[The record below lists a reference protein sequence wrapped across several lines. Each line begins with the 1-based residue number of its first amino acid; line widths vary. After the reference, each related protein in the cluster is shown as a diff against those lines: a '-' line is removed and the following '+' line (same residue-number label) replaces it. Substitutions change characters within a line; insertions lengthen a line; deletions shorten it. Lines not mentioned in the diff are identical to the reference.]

1 MASTTSDAKNDT
13 ETIGS
18 KRKSFRPFPGG
29 PLLTVQRK
37 KRKTTENEWEWS
49 EKELEKLQETYD
61 TSRVQYEKKLD
72 KYGSLMSATSKAI
85 IEATVNMSFKR
96 YIELMRVVC
105 KMTALHDQ
113 LYNEAQ
119 ENKLPT
125 DWCKGLDTFHPIDIT
140 KTFFF
145 HEPLDVPTPGDMYS
159 CERAIQV
166 WKEGEASNPGNF
178 EWLRK
183 QKYGDAFFFIITQL
197 QESVVHLERN
207 ERPHANIGGVKIK
220 NFW

>member
-1 MASTTSDAKNDT
+1 MSSTTLDAKNT
-13 ETIGS
+13 ASATNAGA

-29 PLLTVQRK
+29 PLLTVHCK
-37 KRKTTENEWEWS
+37 KPKITEEAWS
-49 EKELEKLQETYD
+49 PTELEKLQETYD
-61 TSRVQYEKKLD
+61 SSRAKYEKKLKD
-72 KYGSLMSATSKAI
+72 YGSLMPAPSKSI
-85 IEATVNMSFKR
+85 FEETLKMSFKR
-96 YIELMRVVC
+96 YTDLVGEVC
-105 KMTALHDQ
+105 AMTFLHDKI
-113 LYNEAQ
+113 YEEAK
-119 ENKLPT
+119 ENKQPT

-145 HEPLDVPTPGDMYS
+145 HGPMDIPTPGDMYS
-159 CERAIQV
+159 CERAIGV
-166 WKEGEASNPGNF
+166 WKEGKASNPGTF

-183 QKYGDAFFFIITQL
+183 PKYGNAFFFIITQL

>member
-18 KRKSFRPFPGG
+18 KRKSFRPFLGG

-37 KRKTTENEWEWS
+37 KRKITEEAWAPT
-49 EKELEKLQETYD
+49 ELKKLQETYD
-61 TSRVQYEKKLD
+61 SSRAKYEKKLKD
-72 KYGSLMSATSKAI
+72 YGSLMHAPSKDI
-85 IEATVNMSFKR
+85 IEKTLKMPFKHYADLVRTVCEMTR
-96 YIELMRVVC
+96 LHYEL
-105 KMTALHDQ
+105 
-113 LYNEAQ
+113 YEEAI
-119 ENKLPT
+119 ENKQPT
-125 DWCKGLDTFHPIDIT
+125 DWCKGLNTFHPIDIT

-145 HEPLDVPTPGDMYS
+145 HGPMDIPTPGDMYS
-159 CERAIQV
+159 CERAIRV
-166 WKEGEASNPGNF
+166 WKEGKASNPGNF

-183 QKYGDAFFFIITQL
+183 QKYGDAFFFIVTQL